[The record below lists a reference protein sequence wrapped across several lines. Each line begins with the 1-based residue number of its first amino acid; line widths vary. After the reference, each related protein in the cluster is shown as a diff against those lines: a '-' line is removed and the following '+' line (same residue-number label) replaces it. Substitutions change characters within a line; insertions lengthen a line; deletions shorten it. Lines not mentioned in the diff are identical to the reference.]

1 MTGDRCIIIAGLLV
15 VLFGFACSVQAQDN
29 PYKID
34 NTLYPL
40 YERAT
45 KYRQDTLG
53 LQIADTLY
61 REAIRIDDKKAQC
74 LALTIPVVHYFNNEK
89 TEELEKAI
97 DRLQKVSRKNDYLQY
112 YYFSCIYK
120 VNYLMN
126 QGKTLRALQEAE
138 QVKQQAFTDNYP
150 YGIATCLRMMGNIYQ
165 VRRELWQALDYF
177 QQTAEYL
184 QKNVTD
190 QDIAFVYYKIATI
203 QQDLKQ
209 YDQALKNA
217 EKGIKEAKTP
227 TNMYAGML
235 RKCIL
240 LYILNRK
247 EEFNAYYQECMK
259 IAEKYGDTRKQELQE
274 IRIYNYM
281 LHQQYEKAHAL
292 ADSVSSQRDRM
303 GYHININVKEKKYK
317 EAFKELQELYHLQ
330 DSLNQLIQSADLS
343 ELNVRIGNEQL
354 RREAQEKDTERK
366 LLIFKFAISF
376 SCIFIIALIF
386 YLYSHK
392 NMIKKLRKKNEELTV
407 ARDLAEQADK
417 MKTFFIQNMSHEIRT
432 PLNAIVGFSQLLSD
446 PELPLG
452 DEEKKEFRSL
462 VLHNSELLTTLINDV
477 LDLSS
482 LESGKYTM
490 NLAPYPCNEMCRVIL
505 STVTHRK
512 PEDVNLYFTTEV
524 SDDFE
529 IVTDEQRTRQ
539 VLINFLTNAEKHTE
553 KGEIHLH
560 CSITE
565 NPGKI
570 TFSVTD
576 TGSGIP
582 VDQMDSVFERFKKL
596 DEFKQGTGLGLN
608 ICRAIADRLNGEV
621 KIDKTYANGAR
632 FLFILPLEK

>member
-1 MTGDRCIIIAGLLV
+1 MTGGRCIIIVGLLV
-15 VLFGFACSVQAQDN
+15 ALLGFSFPVKAQDN
-29 PYKID
+29 PFKID
-34 NTLYPL
+34 NALYPL

-61 REAIRIDDKKAQC
+61 RKAIRIDDKKAQC
-74 LALTIPVVHYFNNEK
+74 LALTIPVIYHYNHYNI
-89 TEELEKAI
+89 EEFEKAV
-97 DRLQKVSRKNDYLQY
+97 DRVQKVSRKNDYLQY
-112 YYFSCIYK
+112 YYFGCVYK
-120 VNYLMN
+120 VNFLMN

-150 YGIATCLRMMGNIYQ
+150 YGIASCLRMMGNIYQ
-165 VRRELWQALDYF
+165 ARRELWQALSYF
-177 QQTAEYL
+177 QQAAEYYIE
-184 QKNVTD
+184 KNVTD
-190 QDIAFVYYKIATI
+190 QDIAFIYYKIATI
-203 QQDLKQ
+203 QEDLKQ
-209 YDQALKNA
+209 YDQALQTV
-217 EKGIKEAKTP
+217 EKAIKEAKTP
-227 TNMYAGML
+227 VNMYAAML

-240 LYILNRK
+240 LYKLDRQ

-259 IAEKYGDTRKQELQE
+259 ATEKYGNTRKQEFQE
-274 IRIYNYM
+274 VRIYNYV

-292 ADSVSSQRDRM
+292 ADSAPDRDRLT
-303 GYHININVKEKKYK
+303 YHININVREKNYK
-317 EAFKELQELYHLQ
+317 EAFRLQQELHHMI
-330 DSLNQLIQSADLS
+330 DSTNQAIQSADLS

-354 RREAQEKDTERK
+354 RREAQKKEVERK
-366 LLIFKFAISF
+366 LLIFRFIISF

-392 NMIKKLRKKNEELTV
+392 NMIKKLQKKNEELTV

-529 IVTDEQRTRQ
+529 IITDEQRTRQ

-621 KIDKTYANGAR
+621 KIDKTYTNGAR

>member
-1 MTGDRCIIIAGLLV
+1 MTGGRCIIIVGLLV
-15 VLFGFACSVQAQDN
+15 ALLGFSFPVKAQDN
-29 PYKID
+29 PFKID
-34 NTLYPL
+34 NALYPL

-61 REAIRIDDKKAQC
+61 RKAIRIDDKKAQC
-74 LALTIPVVHYFNNEK
+74 LALTIPVIYHYNHYNI
-89 TEELEKAI
+89 EEFEKAV
-97 DRLQKVSRKNDYLQY
+97 DRVQKVSRKNDYLQY
-112 YYFSCIYK
+112 YYFGCVYK
-120 VNYLMN
+120 VNFLMN

-150 YGIATCLRMMGNIYQ
+150 YGIASCLRMMGNIYQ
-165 VRRELWQALDYF
+165 ARRELWQALSYF
-177 QQTAEYL
+177 QQAAEYYIE
-184 QKNVTD
+184 KNVTD
-190 QDIAFVYYKIATI
+190 QDIAFIYYKIATI
-203 QQDLKQ
+203 QEDLKQ
-209 YDQALKNA
+209 YDQALQTV
-217 EKGIKEAKTP
+217 EKAIKEAKTP
-227 TNMYAGML
+227 VNMYAAML

-240 LYILNRK
+240 LYKLDRQ

-259 IAEKYGDTRKQELQE
+259 ATEKYGNTRKQEFQE
-274 IRIYNYM
+274 VRIYNYV

-292 ADSVSSQRDRM
+292 ADSAPDRDRLT
-303 GYHININVKEKKYK
+303 YHININVREKNYK
-317 EAFKELQELYHLQ
+317 EAFRLQQELHHMI
-330 DSLNQLIQSADLS
+330 DSTNQAIQSADLS

-354 RREAQEKDTERK
+354 RREAQKKEVERK
-366 LLIFKFAISF
+366 LLIFRFIISF

-392 NMIKKLRKKNEELTV
+392 NMIKKLQKKNEELTV

-621 KIDKTYANGAR
+621 KIDKTYTNGAR

>member
-1 MTGDRCIIIAGLLV
+1 MTGGRCIIIVGLLV
-15 VLFGFACSVQAQDN
+15 ALFGFSLPVKAQDN

-34 NTLYPL
+34 NALYSL

-61 REAIRIDDKKAQC
+61 NEAIKIDDKKAQC
-74 LALTIPVVHYFNNEK
+74 LALTIPVVYNFNHHN
-89 TEELEKAI
+89 TEEFEKAV
-97 DRLQKVSRKNDYLQY
+97 DRVQKVSRKNGYLQY
-112 YYFSCIYK
+112 YYFGCIYK

-126 QGKTLRALQEAE
+126 QDQTLRALQEAE
-138 QVKQQAFTDNYP
+138 LVKQQAFTDNYP

-165 VRRELWQALDYF
+165 VRRELRQALNYF
-177 QQTAEYL
+177 QQAAEYVE
-184 QKNVTD
+184 KNVTD
-190 QDIAFVYYKIATI
+190 QDAAFLYYKIATI
-203 QQDLKQ
+203 QQDLRQ
-209 YDQALKNA
+209 YEQALKYA
-217 EKGIKEAKTP
+217 EKGIKEAKST

-240 LYILNRK
+240 LYLLDRK
-247 EEFNAYYQECMK
+247 EEFNAYYQECIK
-259 IAEKYGDTRKQELQE
+259 TTEKYGDTRKQELQE
-274 IRIYNYM
+274 IRIYNYVT
-281 LHQQYEKAHAL
+281 HQQYEQAHAL
-292 ADSVSSQRDRM
+292 ADSVTSARDKIA
-303 GYHININVKEKKYK
+303 YHISINVKERKYK
-317 EAFKELQELYHLQ
+317 EAYKLLQEFHFLQ
-330 DSLNQLIQSADLS
+330 DSINQAIQSADLS

-354 RREAQEKDTERK
+354 KREAQEKEVERK
-366 LLIFKFAISF
+366 LLIFKFVISF

-392 NMIKKLRKKNEELTV
+392 NMIKKLQKKNEELTV

-417 MKTFFIQNMSHEIRT
+417 MKTYFIQNMSHEIRT

-512 PEDVNLYFTTEV
+512 PEEVKLYFTTEV

-529 IVTDEQRTRQ
+529 IITDEQRTRQ

-608 ICRAIADRLNGEV
+608 ICRAIAERLHGEV
-621 KIDKTYANGAR
+621 KIDKTYTNGAR
-632 FLFILPLEK
+632 FMFILPLK

>member
-1 MTGDRCIIIAGLLV
+1 MTGDRCIIIVGLLV

>member
-1 MTGDRCIIIAGLLV
+1 MTGGRCIIIVGLLV
-15 VLFGFACSVQAQDN
+15 ALLGFSFPVKAQDN
-29 PYKID
+29 PFKID
-34 NTLYPL
+34 NALYPL

-74 LALTIPVVHYFNNEK
+74 LALTIPVVYHYNHHNM
-89 TEELEKAI
+89 EEFEKAV
-97 DRLQKVSRKNDYLQY
+97 DRVQKVSRKNDYLQY
-112 YYFSCIYK
+112 YYFGCVYK
-120 VNYLMN
+120 VNFLMN

-150 YGIATCLRMMGNIYQ
+150 YGIASCLRIMGNIYQ
-165 VRRELWQALDYF
+165 ARRELWQALSYF
-177 QQTAEYL
+177 QQAAEYYIE
-184 QKNVTD
+184 KNVTD
-190 QDIAFVYYKIATI
+190 QDISFIYYKIATI
-203 QQDLKQ
+203 QEDLKQ
-209 YDQALKNA
+209 YDQALQTV
-217 EKGIKEAKTP
+217 EKAIKEAKTP
-227 TNMYAGML
+227 TNMYAAML

-240 LYILNRK
+240 LYKLDRQ

-259 IAEKYGDTRKQELQE
+259 ATEKYGNTRRQEFQE
-274 IRIYNYM
+274 IRICNYV

-292 ADSVSSQRDRM
+292 ADSAPDRDRLT
-303 GYHININVKEKKYK
+303 YHININVREKNYK
-317 EAFKELQELYHLQ
+317 EAFRLQQELHHMI
-330 DSLNQLIQSADLS
+330 DSINQAIQSADLS

-354 RREAQEKDTERK
+354 KREAQEKEVERK
-366 LLIFKFAISF
+366 LLIFKFVISF

-392 NMIKKLRKKNEELTV
+392 NMIKKLQKKNEELTV
-407 ARDLAEQADK
+407 AHDLAEQADK
-417 MKTFFIQNMSHEIRT
+417 MKTYFIQNMSHEIRT

-524 SDDFE
+524 SDDFK

-560 CSITE
+560 CSTTE

-582 VDQMDSVFERFKKL
+582 VEQMDSVFERFKKL

-608 ICRAIADRLNGEV
+608 ICRAIADRLHGEV
-621 KIDKTYANGAR
+621 KIDKTYTNGAR

>member
-1 MTGDRCIIIAGLLV
+1 MTEGRCIIIVGLLV
-15 VLFGFACSVQAQDN
+15 ALLGFSFPVKAQDN
-29 PYKID
+29 PFKID
-34 NTLYPL
+34 NALYPL

-61 REAIRIDDKKAQC
+61 HEAIRMDDKKAQC
-74 LALTIPVVHYFNNEK
+74 LALTIPVIYHYNHHNM
-89 TEELEKAI
+89 EEFEEAV
-97 DRLQKVSRKNDYLQY
+97 DRVKKVSRKNDYLQY
-112 YYFSCIYK
+112 YYFGCVYK
-120 VNYLMN
+120 VNFLMN

-150 YGIATCLRMMGNIYQ
+150 YGIASCLRIMGNIYQ
-165 VRRELWQALDYF
+165 ARRELWQALSYF
-177 QQTAEYL
+177 QQAAEYYIE
-184 QKNVTD
+184 KNVTD
-190 QDIAFVYYKIATI
+190 QDIAFIYYKIATI
-203 QQDLKQ
+203 QEDLKQ
-209 YDQALKNA
+209 YDQALQTA
-217 EKGIKEAKTP
+217 EKAIKEAKIP
-227 TNMYAGML
+227 TNMYAAML

-240 LYILNRK
+240 LYKLDRQ

-259 IAEKYGDTRKQELQE
+259 ATEKYGNTRKQEFQE
-274 IRIYNYM
+274 VRICNYV

-292 ADSVSSQRDRM
+292 ADSAPDRDRLT
-303 GYHININVKEKKYK
+303 YHININVREKNYK
-317 EAFKELQELYHLQ
+317 EAFRLQQELHHMI
-330 DSLNQLIQSADLS
+330 DSINQAIQSADLS

-354 RREAQEKDTERK
+354 RREAQKKEVERK
-366 LLIFKFAISF
+366 LLIFKFVISF
-376 SCIFIIALIF
+376 SCLFIIALIF

-392 NMIKKLRKKNEELTV
+392 NMIKKLQKKNEELTV

-417 MKTFFIQNMSHEIRT
+417 MKTYFIQNMSHEIRT

-524 SDDFE
+524 SDDFK

-560 CSITE
+560 CSTTE

-582 VDQMDSVFERFKKL
+582 VEQMDSVFERFKKL

-608 ICRAIADRLNGEV
+608 ICRAIADRLHGEV
-621 KIDKTYANGAR
+621 KIDKTYTNGAR

>member
-1 MTGDRCIIIAGLLV
+1 MTGIRCIIIGLLV
-15 VLFGFACSVQAQDN
+15 ALFEFSSPVKAQDN

-34 NTLYPL
+34 NSLYPL
-40 YERAT
+40 YERAN

-61 REAIRIDDKKAQC
+61 NEAIKINDKKAQC
-74 LALTIPVVHYFNNEK
+74 LALTIPVVHYFNHHN
-89 TEELEKAI
+89 TEEFEKAV
-97 DRLQKVSRKNDYLQY
+97 DRVQKVSRKNDYLQY
-112 YYFSCIYK
+112 YYFGCIYK
-120 VNYLMN
+120 VNFLMN
-126 QGKTLRALQEAE
+126 QDQTLRALQEAE
-138 QVKQQAFTDNYP
+138 QIKQQAFTDNYP

-165 VRRELWQALDYF
+165 VRRELRQALDYF
-177 QQTAEYL
+177 QQTAKYME
-184 QKNVTD
+184 KNVTD
-190 QDIAFVYYKIATI
+190 QDISFIYYKIATI
-203 QQDLKQ
+203 QQDLRQ
-209 YDQALKNA
+209 YEQALQNA
-217 EKGIKEAKTP
+217 EKAIKGAKTP
-227 TNMYAGML
+227 TNMYTAML

-240 LYILNRK
+240 LYILDRQ
-247 EEFNAYYQECMK
+247 EEFNAYYQECIK
-259 IAEKYGDTRKQELQE
+259 AVEKYGDTRKQELQE
-274 IRIYNYM
+274 IRIYNYVT
-281 LHQQYEKAHAL
+281 HQQYEKAHAL
-292 ADSVSSQRDRM
+292 ADSVTSVRDRM
-303 GYHININVKEKKYK
+303 SYHININVKERKYK
-317 EAFKELQELYHLQ
+317 EALKGLQEFYHLQ
-330 DSLNQLIQSADLS
+330 DSINQVVQSADLS
-343 ELNVRIGNEQL
+343 ELNVRIGNEKL
-354 RREAQEKDTERK
+354 KLEAREKETERK
-366 LLIFKFAISF
+366 LMVFKLVISF

-392 NMIKKLRKKNEELTV
+392 NMIKKLQRKNEELTV

-417 MKTFFIQNMSHEIRT
+417 MKTYFIQNMSHEIRT

-512 PEDVNLYFTTEV
+512 PEEVKLYFTTEV

-582 VDQMDSVFERFKKL
+582 MDQMDSVFERFKKL

-608 ICRAIADRLNGEV
+608 ICRAIAERLHGEV
-621 KIDKTYANGAR
+621 KIDKTYTNGAR
-632 FLFILPLEK
+632 FVFILPLE

>member
-1 MTGDRCIIIAGLLV
+1 MIGGRCIIIVGLLV
-15 VLFGFACSVQAQDN
+15 ALFGFSSPVKAQDN
-29 PYKID
+29 PFKID
-34 NTLYPL
+34 NALYPL

-53 LQIADTLY
+53 MQIADTLY

-74 LALTIPVVHYFNNEK
+74 LALTIPVIYHYNHHN
-89 TEELEKAI
+89 TEEFEKAV
-97 DRLQKVSRKNDYLQY
+97 DRVQKISRKNDYLQY
-112 YYFSCIYK
+112 YYFGCVYK
-120 VNYLMN
+120 VNFLIN

-165 VRRELWQALDYF
+165 TRRELWQALNYF
-177 QQTAEYL
+177 QQAAEYM

-190 QDIAFVYYKIATI
+190 QDITFVYYKMATI
-203 QQDLKQ
+203 QEDLKQ
-209 YDQALKNA
+209 YDQALQTA
-217 EKGIKEAKTP
+217 EKAIKEAKTP
-227 TNMYAGML
+227 ANMYAAML

-240 LYILNRK
+240 LYKLDRQ
-247 EEFNAYYQECMK
+247 EEFDAYYQECMK
-259 IAEKYGDTRKQELQE
+259 ATEKYGNTRKQEFQE
-274 IRIYNYM
+274 IRICNYV

-292 ADSVSSQRDRM
+292 ADSAPDRDRIT
-303 GYHININVKEKKYK
+303 YQININVKERNYK
-317 EAFKELQELYHLQ
+317 EAFRLQTELHHML
-330 DSLNQLIQSADLS
+330 DSINQAIQSADLS

-354 RREAQEKDTERK
+354 RRETREKDTERK
-366 LLIFKFAISF
+366 LLIFKFIISF
-376 SCIFIIALIF
+376 SCIFIIALIL

-446 PELPLG
+446 PDLPLG

-621 KIDKTYANGAR
+621 KIDKTYTNGAR